1 MIDLAT
7 IPDPGLPLA
16 DDYYLQHARARL
28 HALGIRTPEAF
39 VARYGVDIRELT
51 AFELLWIVDQSH
63 AEREIHLNVSCRAGL
78 RTNRTAGSAMTEG
91 SRAQPAMNVRSEKGG
106 NSGIS
111 TEAGG
116 GIPLLPQPLSI
127 AEGVTLN
134 HPRTRDRSTW
144 TPVQRETYCDGCI
157 VALTAIKVRLERGVL
172 IHTEYPSVAAEVRW
186 LRLATRAIGLIGKQA
201 YASAD
206 AGTTFCASPLGK
218 WYDDLEWLEPSDGA
232 LSEEW

>member
-1 MIDLAT
+1 
-7 IPDPGLPLA
+7 
-16 DDYYLQHARARL
+16 
-28 HALGIRTPEAF
+28 
-39 VARYGVDIRELT
+39 
-51 AFELLWIVDQSH
+51 
-63 AEREIHLNVSCRAGL
+63 
-78 RTNRTAGSAMTEG
+78 MTEG
-91 SRAQPAMNVRSEKGG
+91 SRAQPAMNVSSEKGG

-116 GIPLLPQPLSI
+116 VIPLLPQPLSI

-172 IHTEYPSVAAEVRW
+172 IHTEHPSVAAEVRW
-186 LRLATRAIGLIGKQA
+186 LRLATRAVGLIGKQA

-206 AGTTFCASPLGK
+206 AGTAFCESPLGRR
-218 WYDDLEWLEPSDGA
+218 YHDLELARTIGRRAQGGVVNAAAQVAECQSMKVMAHENGAVIFRPAFVISSPSSPLLVMRRTAVVRRDVCAILFRVSADIHRAVARASPGT
-232 LSEEW
+232 